1 MKDKPDITYSV
12 MALMVIGGIIYFTHN
27 YFQQL
32 IAPPSGDIS
41 TLQERIAPLGKL
53 NIEGDIKTPEPKA
66 QPEVLKVAKVPEA
79 DGESIYNKSCAS
91 CHAVGI
97 LNAPKPKDEANWTPR
112 LAQGISGL
120 VESAVVGKGMMPPR
134 GGCSSCSNDD
144 LKSAIQFMTDFP
156 K

>member
-12 MALMVIGGIIYFTHN
+12 IALMVIGGIIYFTHN

-32 IAPPSGDIS
+32 IAPPSSDMS

-53 NIEGDIKTPEPKA
+53 NVEGDIKEPKA
-66 QPEVLKVAKVPEA
+66 QPQVAKSTEV

-120 VESAVVGKGMMPPR
+120 VESAVAGKGMMPPR
-134 GGCSSCSNDD
+134 GGCSSCSDDD

>member
-1 MKDKPDITYSV
+1 MTDFPKS
-12 MALMVIGGIIYFTHN
+12 
-27 YFQQL
+27 
-32 IAPPSGDIS
+32 
-41 TLQERIAPLGKL
+41 
-53 NIEGDIKTPEPKA
+53 EPKA
-66 QPEVLKVAKVPEA
+66 QPEVSKVSEA
-79 DGESIYNKSCAS
+79 SKLLGESIYNKSCAS

-120 VESAVVGKGMMPPR
+120 VESAVAGKGMMPPR
-134 GGCSSCSNDD
+134 GGCSSCSDDD